1 MRILVGGTEFWAQT
15 PLYSLNSYFLVNFF
29 RDLTII
35 ITSTGLI
42 SRGMRS
48 FKICAEYIFQV
59 GGSQINI
66 YQDYF
71 SLQRHPFR
79 ITPDTSLFFSGGDEG
94 RGVVLDAMLY
104 AIESGEGILK
114 VVGEVG
120 SGKTML
126 CRMLEEQL
134 PESTEVVYI
143 ANPNLSPEDI
153 LYAVAFELKLPVRR
167 DTSKLLVMQQLQNH
181 LLKQHGANKKV
192 LVIIEEAQGMPVE
205 TLEEIRLFSNLETH
219 RDKLMQIILFGQ
231 PELDKNLSVRH
242 IRQLRERITH
252 SFYLT
257 PLSVQETAD
266 YIRFRLGAAGCPCS
280 RLFTGPAEWL
290 IAKASGGLTRLINIL
305 SDKAMLAAF
314 SENVLRLPEKL
325 GPDVPP
331 VIRARHVIAA
341 IRDSEYSVS
350 LWTKL
355 FSPLRIAGV
364 SVVALTLILTLMLWP
379 PTAGIAGIVALDKI
393 AHSRPAIESVLPI
406 VAESVEPRK
415 VVQQPLLIESAISK
429 LPIVDIPQDA
439 ISVTPMLI
447 KQGEESASAA
457 IDVKLSEFEVF
468 RDSLASEHITRE
480 RLMATKRWLA
490 TAGSEGYT
498 IQFLSGPMDN
508 LEFAESFLQ
517 LMTAQGLDSD
527 SIVCVS
533 TLSGSTYWTIKHVSF
548 SGLSL
553 ASDFIE
559 GLPQEIRDFKPF
571 VQNISG
577 IECNTNDSILA
588 LITE

>member
-1 MRILVGGTEFWAQT
+1 M
-15 PLYSLNSYFLVNFF
+15 
-29 RDLTII
+29 
-35 ITSTGLI
+35 
-42 SRGMRS
+42 
-48 FKICAEYIFQV
+48 
-59 GGSQINI
+59 

-79 ITPDTSLFFSGGDEG
+79 ITPDTSLFFSGGNEG

-134 PESTEVVYI
+134 PETTEVVYI

-181 LLKQHGANKKV
+181 LLRQHGLNKKV

-231 PELDKNLSVRH
+231 PELDKNLSERH

-257 PLSVQETAD
+257 PLGVDQTAD
-266 YIRFRLGAAGCPCS
+266 YIRFRLGAAGCPCP
-280 RLFTGPAEWL
+280 RLFSGPAEWL
-290 IAKASGGLTRLINIL
+290 IAKASGGLTRRINIL
-305 SDKAMLAAF
+305 ADKAMLAAF

-331 VIRARHVIAA
+331 VVSVRHVIAA
-341 IRDSEYSVS
+341 IRDSEYSLS
-350 LWTKL
+350 LLENL
-355 FSPLRIAGV
+355 FSPLRIAGA
-364 SVVALTLILTLMLWP
+364 SLVAVTVLCTLMLWP
-379 PTAGIAGIVALDKI
+379 RTAGVASMLTPESMEQERSDLTAPFNGQPLLAGGQA
-393 AHSRPAIESVLPI
+393 AIKPN
-406 VAESVEPRK
+406 
-415 VVQQPLLIESAISK
+415 QQPLSLDYRVPTLPLSNGPAEVTLMLSALEVSSESAKASLEEIS
-429 LPIVDIPQDA
+429 LN
-439 ISVTPMLI
+439 TPDLASFRDVLA
-447 KQGEESASAA
+447 GEEQ
-457 IDVKLSEFEVF
+457 
-468 RDSLASEHITRE
+468 TRA
-480 RLMATKRWLA
+480 RLIATRNWLA
-490 TAGSEGYT
+490 QNNSEGYT
-498 IQFLSGPMDN
+498 VQFLSGTMDDVR
-508 LEFAESFLQ
+508 FAESFLQ
-517 LMTAQGLDSD
+517 LMTQSGLEAE

-533 TLSGSTYWTIKHVSF
+533 TVAGETYWTIKHGSF
-548 SGLSL
+548 AGLSY
-553 ASDFIE
+553 ASSFIE
-559 GLPQEIRDFKPF
+559 GLPRKIRDFKPF
-571 VQNISG
+571 VQNISD
-577 IECNTNDSILA
+577 IECNTNDSIVS

>member
-1 MRILVGGTEFWAQT
+1 M
-15 PLYSLNSYFLVNFF
+15 
-29 RDLTII
+29 
-35 ITSTGLI
+35 
-42 SRGMRS
+42 
-48 FKICAEYIFQV
+48 
-59 GGSQINI
+59 

-79 ITPDTSLFFSGGDEG
+79 ITPDTSLFFSGGDQG

-134 PESTEVVYI
+134 PETTEVVYI

-192 LVIIEEAQGMPVE
+192 LVIIEEAQGMPVA

-257 PLSVQETAD
+257 PLGVEETAQ
-266 YIRFRLGAAGCPCS
+266 YIRFRLSAAGCPCPQ
-280 RLFTGPAEWL
+280 LFSSPAEWL
-290 IAKASGGLTRLINIL
+290 IAKASGGLTRRINIL
-305 SDKAMLAAF
+305 ADKAMLSAF

-331 VIRARHVIAA
+331 VITARHVIAA
-341 IRDSEYSVS
+341 IKDSEYSLS
-350 LWTKL
+350 LIEQL
-355 FSPLRIAGV
+355 FSPLRIAGA
-364 SVVALTLILTLMLWP
+364 SLVAVTLLFTLMLWP
-379 PTAGIAGIVALDKI
+379 RSVGIASMLPSSSIENPRESVSDLVDTAPAKNTETLAMPLLLDGIIPTLPSVEVPKELLPVVRAQKM
-393 AHSRPAIESVLPI
+393 SIESI
-406 VAESVEPRK
+406 A
-415 VVQQPLLIESAISK
+415 VVDADLDLSALSSFRNS
-429 LPIVDIPQDA
+429 L
-439 ISVTPMLI
+439 
-447 KQGEESASAA
+447 
-457 IDVKLSEFEVF
+457 LSEH
-468 RDSLASEHITRE
+468 LTRE
-480 RLMATKRWLA
+480 RLQATRDWLA
-490 TAGSEGYT
+490 KTNSQGYT
-498 IQFLSGPMDN
+498 IQFLSGASSD
-508 LEFAESFLQ
+508 LGFAESFLQ
-517 LMTAQGLDSD
+517 LMAREGLDTN

-533 TLSGSTYWTIKHVSF
+533 TMAGETYWTVKHGSF
-548 SGLSL
+548 AGLSL
-553 ASDFIE
+553 ATDFIE
-559 GLPQEIRDFKPF
+559 KLPQHIRDFKPF
-571 VQNISG
+571 VQNING
-577 IECNTNDSILA
+577 IECNSNDSIVS
-588 LITE
+588 LITEQL

>member
-1 MRILVGGTEFWAQT
+1 M
-15 PLYSLNSYFLVNFF
+15 
-29 RDLTII
+29 
-35 ITSTGLI
+35 
-42 SRGMRS
+42 
-48 FKICAEYIFQV
+48 
-59 GGSQINI
+59 

-79 ITPDTSLFFSGGDEG
+79 ITPDTSLFFSGGNEG

-134 PESTEVVYI
+134 PETTEVVYI

-181 LLKQHGANKKV
+181 LLKQHGLNKKV

-257 PLSVQETAD
+257 PLRVDQTAE
-266 YIRFRLGAAGCPCS
+266 YIRFRLGAAGCPCP
-280 RLFTGPAEWL
+280 RLFSSQAEWL
-290 IAKASGGLTRLINIL
+290 IAKSSGGLTRRINIL
-305 SDKAMLAAF
+305 ADKAMLAAF

-331 VIRARHVIAA
+331 VILARHVVAA
-341 IRDSEYSVS
+341 IRDSEYSLS
-350 LWTKL
+350 LLGRL
-355 FSPLRIAGV
+355 FSPLRIAGA
-364 SVVALTLILTLMLWP
+364 SLVAVTVLCTLMLWP
-379 PTAGIAGIVALDKI
+379 RTAGVASMLSSETMEHERSALTASLDTKPPLRERRAAAKLSQPPLLLDYRISAVPSAIV
-393 AHSRPAIESVLPI
+393 PAEVLPTI
-406 VAESVEPRK
+406 PALEMASEPVVAI
-415 VVQQPLLIESAISK
+415 IEDID
-429 LPIVDIPQDA
+429 LPG
-439 ISVTPMLI
+439 L
-447 KQGEESASAA
+447 AS
-457 IDVKLSEFEVF
+457 F
-468 RDSLASEHITRE
+468 RDSLVDEEQTRE
-480 RLMATKRWLA
+480 RLIATRNWLA
-490 TAGSEGYT
+490 ENNSEGYT
-498 IQFLSGPMDN
+498 VQFLSGTMDD
-508 LEFAESFLQ
+508 LRFAESFLQ
-517 LMTAQGLDSD
+517 LITQAGLEAE

-533 TLSGSTYWTIKHVSF
+533 TVAGETYWTIKHGSF
-548 SGLSL
+548 AGLSY
-553 ASDFIE
+553 ASAFIDD
-559 GLPQEIRDFKPF
+559 LPRQIRDFKPF

-577 IECNTNDSILA
+577 IECNTNDSIVS